1 MVIVQINCPQNVMMK
16 IVSDKA
22 GFMSNEDFKKK
33 MLASPEMLLEL
44 FNL

>member
-22 GFMSNEDFKKK
+22 GFLTKKMFKKK

-44 FNL
+44 FKL